1 MSADDRWTKSRWA
14 MLAAACAFAW
24 AGASVRSASAA
35 VDPVAMASAAQDTIS
50 RAARDTTAA
59 AARDTAVA
67 APTDTTARARTD
79 TIAVEG
85 KKTLWTM
92 DELKGVLRGETG
104 GSGEGE
110 AYKERRNG
118 RVAMACAV
126 LVPGLGQ
133 IYNGKPIKAG
143 IALGLETF
151 YLSQIAMNRR
161 MCAREKILREE
172 HLETS
177 SEWKN
182 HDRWVT
188 EYWERSIDWIW
199 WSGAVI
205 LGIVIDAYVDAKLDD
220 MRFKVE
226 ARASEG
232 NVAVNLLVRY

>member
-14 MLAAACAFAW
+14 TLAAMCSLVW
-24 AGASVRSASAA
+24 SGASFGPASAA
-35 VDPVAMASAAQDTIS
+35 VDPASSVRAAQDTIS
-50 RAARDTTAA
+50 RAASDTIVA
-59 AARDTAVA
+59 AARDTTIA
-67 APTDTTARARTD
+67 AARDTTARARTD
-79 TIAVEG
+79 TIAAEDR
-85 KKTLWTM
+85 KTLWSM
-92 DELKGVLRGETG
+92 DELKGVLRDETG
-104 GSGEGE
+104 GSKEGA
-110 AYKERRNG
+110 AYQERKSG

-161 MCAREKILREE
+161 MSAREKVLREAYP
-172 HLETS
+172 ETS
-177 SEWKN
+177 YQWKE
-182 HDRWVT
+182 HDRWAT

-232 NVAVNLLVRY
+232 NVGLNLLVRY